1 MVLQAE
7 VVAMGA
13 MRGSTVATQANT
25 IITIT
30 TRMAVTMEE
39 VVGAT
44 PDVLVAIT
52 PQTQASSAK
61 RTIPLRTAVTIITT
75 TVARVAAAIT
85 TIRAN

>member
-13 MRGSTVATQANT
+13 TRGSTVATQANT

-30 TRMAVTMEE
+30 TMAVTMEA

-44 PDVLVAIT
+44 PDVLVDIT

-61 RTIPLRTAVTIITT
+61 RTIPLRTAATTITT
-75 TVARVAAAIT
+75 TAARVAAAIT
-85 TIRAN
+85 TIRAS

>member
-13 MRGSTVATQANT
+13 TRGSTVATQANT

-30 TRMAVTMEE
+30 TMAVTMEA

-44 PDVLVAIT
+44 PDVLVDIT

-85 TIRAN
+85 TIRAS